1 MKTAYLIILSTLLF
15 SCSEIEQG
23 QASLAVQPE
32 KKLVNVKS
40 EKMNFYPKLTQ
51 NIEKILT
58 QNIQERLET
67 EERDR
72 PLVDTTS
79 VYYHYL
85 NEEPHKT
92 SLDKIAAYI
101 RGKQEKNET
110 CEIIFICTH
119 NSRRSHL
126 AQIWA
131 QTAAAHFE
139 LKNIVTYSGG
149 TEATAFNARSVA
161 ALERAGFK
169 IENPGG
175 ENPHYKV
182 RFSDDFPAMEC
193 FSKKYSDAQNP
204 QKGFLAVMVCDD
216 ADEACPLVAG
226 AEARVSLPFTDP
238 KKSDN
243 SPEEAATYDARSLQI
258 AAEMYYVMKLVL
270 M

>member
-1 MKTAYLIILSTLLF
+1 MKTAYLIILSALLF
-15 SCSEIEQG
+15 SCSEMEQG
-23 QASLAVQPE
+23 QASLADQPE
-32 KKLVNVKS
+32 KTLVKIKS
-40 EKMNFYPKLTQ
+40 ETMNFYPKLTGH
-51 NIEKILT
+51 IEKILT
-58 QNIQERLET
+58 QNIQE
-67 EERDR
+67 
-72 PLVDTTS
+72 
-79 VYYHYL
+79 
-85 NEEPHKT
+85 PHKA

-101 RGKQEKNET
+101 REKQKKNET

-149 TEATAFNARSVA
+149 TEATALNARSVA

-169 IENPGG
+169 IDNPGG
-175 ENPHYKV
+175 KNPHYKV

-226 AEARVSLPFTDP
+226 AEARISLPFADP

-258 AAEMYYVMKLVL
+258 AAEMYYVMAKAKL
-270 M
+270 